1 MEENITPT
9 NPTPENKP
17 VMVFFP
23 ARREEGLLA
32 LGMGLGGALLANCV
46 LFGGFYLG
54 FALAAML
61 ILVVTTAYLLRK
73 GHRLTPYTGT
83 LLVLS
88 MVIALGFMRSND
100 GFVKFVLLIFLVT
113 AGNLAF
119 CLLCRQ
125 NKRQP
130 GRFSTLWDA
139 PRVVF
144 TLALGEMPQ
153 ALRGLKLAAKNSG
166 RAGKVSG
173 GLLAGIA
180 IAAPLLA
187 VVIALLVRADAAFD
201 GLVQLLPQVQFKE
214 ILATLFFGALAAAVL
229 YSRGAALHHTPV
241 ESPAAN
247 EKKGVYALTV
257 NTVLIALDLVYLV
270 YLFSQLAYFTGG
282 LAGILPAEFTMAE
295 YARRGFFEMAWLCAI
310 NLAVVAIAAG
320 ITARKGEKLPLLTR
334 LACLFISLVTLFF
347 VVSASAKMGMYI
359 ASYGLTRLRL
369 LTEVIMV
376 FLGITTGLV
385 AVWLFVPRFAYMKAV
400 VLVALIMGAA
410 VLWADVDTVVAAYN
424 VSAWEAGALETVDV
438 SYLAS
443 LSDGAVPYIARLAEK
458 GNAAAQRVLSD
469 MEQTCWVDF
478 RDWNIASWIAQ
489 NLLRGR

>member
-1 MEENITPT
+1 MEENI
-9 NPTPENKP
+9 NPIYPVPENKP
-17 VMVFFP
+17 VVIYFP
-23 ARREEGLLA
+23 AGKKEAVLA
-32 LGMGLGGALLANCV
+32 LGMGLGGVLLVNSV

-54 FALAAML
+54 FALAAVL
-61 ILVVTTAYLLRK
+61 ILAVTAAYLLSR
-73 GHRLTPYTGT
+73 GHKLAPYTGT
-83 LLVLS
+83 LLALS
-88 MVIALGFMRSND
+88 VVIALGFMRSND
-100 GFVKFVLLIFLVT
+100 GFVKFVLLVFLLI

-119 CLLCRQ
+119 CLLTRQ
-125 NKRQP
+125 NKRHP
-130 GRFSTLWDA
+130 GRFSSLLDG

-144 TLALGEMPQ
+144 TLALGQMPQ
-153 ALRGLKLAAKNSG
+153 ALRGLKVAAKNSG
-166 RAGKVSG
+166 RAGKVGG
-173 GLLAGIA
+173 GLIAGIA
-180 IAAPLLA
+180 IAVPLLA

-201 GLVQLLPQVQFKE
+201 GLVQLLPKVQFKE
-214 ILATLFFGALAAAVL
+214 ILATLFFGAVAAAVL

-241 ESPAAN
+241 ENPAAK

-257 NTVLIALDLVYLV
+257 NTVLVALDLVYLV

-334 LACLFISLVTLFF
+334 LTCLFISLVTLFF

-359 ASYGLTRLRL
+359 GSYGLTRLRL

-385 AVWLFVPRFAYMKAV
+385 AVWLFVPGFAYMKAV

-458 GNAAAQRVLSD
+458 GNPIAQRTLAE

-489 NLLRGR
+489 NLLSGR